1 MSEKKSLKKNYIYN
15 LSYQI
20 LVIIAPIITTPY
32 LSRVLNADGIGVVS
46 FAESIVSYF
55 ILFAALGV
63 GTYGQREISYY
74 QDDRTKRSVVFWN
87 TFIFKAITSSI
98 VLIVYLILYKVLFKT
113 NIYFILSVNI
123 LAVFIDIT
131 WFFQGLEEFGK
142 IVFRNFIFKLLNI
155 FFIFTFI
162 KTKNDIN
169 LYAFSIGFFTFISNF
184 SMWIYLKDYIDKPEK
199 SKIHPFKDLVVII
212 ALFIPTIAIQVYTV
226 LDKSMI
232 GIITKNDFENG
243 YYELGVKISKVLL
256 TVITSLGVAII
267 PRVGLLFNKKEI
279 DNIKALIYK
288 SYRFVWFL
296 GIPLCFGLM
305 ILSDNLVPWFLGVG
319 YDKVIILLKIL
330 SMLIILI
337 GMSNVT
343 GMQYLIPT
351 KKENLFTLSV
361 CVGAVVNFTL
371 NLIMIQKFLSIGAA
385 ISSVIAEFFV
395 TAAQIYM
402 ARDEISYKQILK
414 EGINYYISGIVMIV
428 VLLFIKRGLVPSL
441 YNSIIIIISGAVSYF
456 VTLFILKDKFIFE
469 DLYQMYKGTISFIS
483 KK

>member
-15 LSYQI
+15 LSYQL

-55 ILFAALGV
+55 VLFAALGV

-74 QDDRTKRSVVFWN
+74 QDDRVKRSEVFWN
-87 TFIFKAITSSI
+87 TFIFKAITSII
-98 VLIVYLILYKVLFKT
+98 VLIVYLIIYKLLFKT
-113 NIYFILSVNI
+113 NIYLILSINI
-123 LAVFIDIT
+123 LAVLIDIT

-155 FFIFTFI
+155 LFIFTFI

-169 LYAFSIGFFTFISNF
+169 LYAFSIGFFIFISNF
-184 SMWIYLKDYIDKPEK
+184 SMWIYLKNYIDRPEP
-199 SKIHPFKDLVVII
+199 SKIHPFKDILVII

-256 TVITSLGVAII
+256 TVITSLGIAII
-267 PRVGLLFNKKEI
+267 PRVGMLFNKKET
-279 DNIKALIYK
+279 DNIKNLIYK

-305 ILSDNLVPWFLGVG
+305 LLSDNLVPWFLGAG

-351 KKENLFTLSV
+351 KKENQFTLSV
-361 CVGAVVNFTL
+361 CVGAVVNFAL
-371 NLIMIQKFLSIGAA
+371 NLIMIQRFLSIGAA

-395 TAAQIYM
+395 TTSQVYM
-402 ARDEISYKQILK
+402 VRKEISYKQILK
-414 EGINYYISGIVMIV
+414 EGINYYIAGAVMVI
-428 VLLFIKRGLVPSL
+428 VLLFIRRGLTPSL
-441 YNSIIIIISGAVSYF
+441 RHSIIIIISGAVSYF
-456 VTLFILKDKFIFE
+456 ATLFILKDRFIFD
-469 DLYQMYKGTISFIS
+469 DLYQIYKGTISFIS

>member
-63 GTYGQREISYY
+63 GTYGQREVSYY
-74 QDDRTKRSVVFWN
+74 QDDKTKRSEVFWN

-98 VLIVYLILYKVLFKT
+98 VLIVYLILYKILFKT
-113 NIYFILSVNI
+113 NIYLILSVNI
-123 LAVFIDIT
+123 IAVFIDIT

-184 SMWIYLKDYIDKPEK
+184 SMWIYLKDYIDKPEIE
-199 SKIHPFKDLVVII
+199 KIHPFKDLVVII
-212 ALFIPTIAIQVYTV
+212 ALFIPTIAIQIYTV

-232 GIITKNDFENG
+232 GLITKSDFENG

-267 PRVGLLFNKKEI
+267 PRVGLLFNKKETE
-279 DNIKALIYK
+279 NIKMLIYK

-361 CVGAVVNFTL
+361 CIGAIVNFTL
-371 NLIMIQKFLSIGAA
+371 NIIMIQKFLSIGAA

-395 TAAQIYM
+395 TASQIYM
-402 ARDEISYKQILK
+402 ARSEISYKQILK
-414 EGINYYISGIVMIV
+414 EGINYYISGIVMII
-428 VLLFIKRGLVPSL
+428 VLLFIKRGLTPSL

-456 VTLFILKDKFIFE
+456 ATLFILKDKFIFE
-469 DLYQMYKGTISFIS
+469 DLFQMYKGTVSFIS